1 MNHAIHRVTGFEIV
15 GPYSLRVSF
24 EDGVSRRIDLEPVL
38 EGDLYGPLRD
48 PVLFNGVH
56 IDSEAGTL
64 VWPNGADFDPETLH
78 DWPDVAEEFGAMAR
92 RWKLATDTREKTG

>member
-1 MNHAIHRVTGFEIV
+1 MNHAIHRVTNFEIL

-48 PVLFNGVH
+48 PVLFNGVQ
-56 IDSEAGTL
+56 IDPEVGTL
-64 VWPNGADFDPETLH
+64 VWPNGADFDPETSH
-78 DWPDVAEEFGAMAR
+78 DWPALAEEFGAMAR